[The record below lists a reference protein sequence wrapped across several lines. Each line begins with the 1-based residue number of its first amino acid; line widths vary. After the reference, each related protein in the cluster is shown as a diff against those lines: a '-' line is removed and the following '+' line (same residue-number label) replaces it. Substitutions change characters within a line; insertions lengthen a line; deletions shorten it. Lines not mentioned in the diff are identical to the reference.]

1 MSALDSSKKRL
12 NPKKMSRYASNTN
25 RVLSKTIFFEKNM
38 ITRTGKRKEKLSI
51 CDKSSSILLEFTPNI
66 EKLLYNKKFGAINA
80 YSSQIRHNTS
90 STSTFLFITV
100 TF

>member
-1 MSALDSSKKRL
+1 MGSK
-12 NPKKMSRYASNTN
+12 
-25 RVLSKTIFFEKNM
+25 
-38 ITRTGKRKEKLSI
+38 KEKLRI

-80 YSSQIRHNTS
+80 YSSQIKPSTS
-90 STSTFLFITV
+90 SGDTFLFITV

>member
-1 MSALDSSKKRL
+1 
-12 NPKKMSRYASNTN
+12 
-25 RVLSKTIFFEKNM
+25 M

-51 CDKSSSILLEFTPNI
+51 CDKSSSILLEFNPNI

-80 YSSQIRHNTS
+80 YSSQMRHDKS
-90 STSTFLFITV
+90 SSCTFLFITV